1 VDKVRDVSVYPLIDL
16 VENDAVDKERETGQ
30 IYTNQAKKRKWVC
43 KLKNT
48 TTQENLES
56 EAVLLALRTL
66 SMELIR
72 RSKILIKYNLY
83 NLETSELIFI
93 NTTLLIEFYSFF

>member
-30 IYTNQAKKRKWVC
+30 IYTNQAKKRKWVS

-72 RSKILIKYNLY
+72 RSKILI
-83 NLETSELIFI
+83 
-93 NTTLLIEFYSFF
+93 

>member
-1 VDKVRDVSVYPLIDL
+1 MRKSIQTKP
-16 VENDAVDKERETGQ
+16 
-30 IYTNQAKKRKWVC
+30 KKKLEW

-48 TTQENLES
+48 ITQENLES

-93 NTTLLIEFYSFF
+93 NTTLLIECYWFF